1 MTALLCIAL
10 VAAVGAGFAGGFIAA
25 AMWAA
30 HDERPMP
37 GPRERDFHFPASG
50 GGHLTS
56 RAVDGCQSS
65 SGACASGAG
74 KLSNP

>member
-37 GPRERDFHFPASG
+37 GPRNRDFHFPASDRKPAC
-50 GGHLTS
+50 S
-56 RAVDGCQSS
+56 NNVVACES
-65 SGACASGAG
+65 SGACAPDAG